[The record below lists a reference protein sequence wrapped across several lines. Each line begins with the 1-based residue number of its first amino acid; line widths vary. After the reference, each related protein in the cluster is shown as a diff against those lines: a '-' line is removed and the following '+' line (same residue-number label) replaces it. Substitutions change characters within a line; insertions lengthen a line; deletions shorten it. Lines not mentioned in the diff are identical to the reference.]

1 MPVVDVTAPEVVERL
16 ARTGDGRTR
25 LYLLLLAA
33 GWEIELTARGI
44 VASRGD
50 RRVEALG
57 PDLAA
62 RAVELFLACMRSP
75 EREEQLGWKV

>member
-25 LYLLLLAA
+25 LYLLAA

-62 RAVELFLACMRSP
+62 RAVELFLVCMRSP